1 MNKIRTAA
9 KRAVSQNYLKMLLYT
24 LAFIVSNGINY
35 YIWAILFY
43 NPYIIENDF
52 VIILLLAIILLLQ
65 FFISPISIYALFK
78 VCFVIKSGK
87 KISNKELF
95 GSLKEKGSI
104 RKIVL
109 INFIPSLLNLFC
121 MIFKYSNML
130 FFSRN
135 TTALFITVICQVV
148 IYYKL
153 FISNYYFI
161 YNNCTAKDAI
171 VTSCRIMKN
180 RKKTFFIFLLSFFG
194 WVMLS
199 LLIKLILYILT
210 CKDFFSVYRMITFKA
225 YDPFIDLLG
234 CCFYGVGLYL
244 FPYFITSKFFLC
256 DEILEDSKK
265 YFLLKNNY

>member
-1 MNKIRTAA
+1 MNKIRAAA

-135 TTALFITVICQVV
+135 TIALFITVICQVV

-161 YNNCTAKDAI
+161 YSNCTAKDAI

-180 RKKTFFIFLLSFFG
+180 RKKTFFR
-194 WVMLS
+194 
-199 LLIKLILYILT
+199 KLQ
-210 CKDFFSVYRMITFKA
+210 
-225 YDPFIDLLG
+225 
-234 CCFYGVGLYL
+234 
-244 FPYFITSKFFLC
+244 
-256 DEILEDSKK
+256 
-265 YFLLKNNY
+265 

>member
-1 MNKIRTAA
+1 MNKIRAAA

-135 TTALFITVICQVV
+135 TIALFITVICQVV

-161 YNNCTAKDAI
+161 YSNCTAKDAI

-210 CKDFFSVYRMITFKA
+210 CKDFFRSI
-225 YDPFIDLLG
+225 
-234 CCFYGVGLYL
+234 
-244 FPYFITSKFFLC
+244 
-256 DEILEDSKK
+256 E
-265 YFLLKNNY
+265 

>member
-1 MNKIRTAA
+1 MNKIRAAA

-135 TTALFITVICQVV
+135 TIALFITVICQVV

-161 YNNCTAKDAI
+161 YSNCTAKDAI

-180 RKKTFFIFLLSFFG
+180 RKKHFLYF
-194 WVMLS
+194 
-199 LLIKLILYILT
+199 
-210 CKDFFSVYRMITFKA
+210 
-225 YDPFIDLLG
+225 
-234 CCFYGVGLYL
+234 CFLFLVG
-244 FPYFITSKFFLC
+244 
-256 DEILEDSKK
+256 
-265 YFLLKNNY
+265 

>member
-135 TTALFITVICQVV
+135 TIALFITVICQVV

-161 YNNCTAKDAI
+161 YSNCTAKDAI

-180 RKKTFFIFLLSFFG
+180 RKKHFLYF
-194 WVMLS
+194 
-199 LLIKLILYILT
+199 
-210 CKDFFSVYRMITFKA
+210 
-225 YDPFIDLLG
+225 
-234 CCFYGVGLYL
+234 CFLFLVG
-244 FPYFITSKFFLC
+244 
-256 DEILEDSKK
+256 
-265 YFLLKNNY
+265 

>member
-1 MNKIRTAA
+1 MNKIRAAA

-135 TTALFITVICQVV
+135 TIALFITVICQVV

-153 FISNYYFI
+153 FISN
-161 YNNCTAKDAI
+161 
-171 VTSCRIMKN
+171 
-180 RKKTFFIFLLSFFG
+180 
-194 WVMLS
+194 
-199 LLIKLILYILT
+199 
-210 CKDFFSVYRMITFKA
+210 
-225 YDPFIDLLG
+225 
-234 CCFYGVGLYL
+234 
-244 FPYFITSKFFLC
+244 
-256 DEILEDSKK
+256 
-265 YFLLKNNY
+265 

>member
-24 LAFIVSNGINY
+24 LAFVVSNGINY

-87 KISNKELF
+87 KISNKELL
-95 GSLKEKGSI
+95 GSIKEKGSI

-135 TTALFITVICQVV
+135 TIALFITVICQVV

-161 YNNCTAKDAI
+161 YSNCTAKDAI

-180 RKKTFFIFLLSFFG
+180 RKKHFLYF
-194 WVMLS
+194 
-199 LLIKLILYILT
+199 
-210 CKDFFSVYRMITFKA
+210 
-225 YDPFIDLLG
+225 
-234 CCFYGVGLYL
+234 CFLFLVG
-244 FPYFITSKFFLC
+244 
-256 DEILEDSKK
+256 
-265 YFLLKNNY
+265 

>member
-109 INFIPSLLNLFC
+109 INF
-121 MIFKYSNML
+121 
-130 FFSRN
+130 R
-135 TTALFITVICQVV
+135 AL
-148 IYYKL
+148 
-153 FISNYYFI
+153 
-161 YNNCTAKDAI
+161 
-171 VTSCRIMKN
+171 
-180 RKKTFFIFLLSFFG
+180 
-194 WVMLS
+194 
-199 LLIKLILYILT
+199 
-210 CKDFFSVYRMITFKA
+210 
-225 YDPFIDLLG
+225 
-234 CCFYGVGLYL
+234 
-244 FPYFITSKFFLC
+244 
-256 DEILEDSKK
+256 
-265 YFLLKNNY
+265 